1 MNEPELPDFDDQD
14 DSREIERAK
23 SKMIMDFGLE
33 QKRPERV
40 TLEVLRQLIRDNPQ
54 RMTRAIRDWLRNR

>member
-1 MNEPELPDFDDQD
+1 MNEPERPDFDDQD
-14 DSREIERAK
+14 DGREIERAK
-23 SKMIMDFGLE
+23 SKMILDFGLE